1 MIAAQATA
9 VRRRATRA
17 FAFLLASAALAAT
30 GCQGPCESLAEKICS
45 CEINGSQEQSCLL
58 RMQRVGDRDVSTT
71 EAERCSNL
79 LDTCDC
85 DALDREDYAACGIT
99 NEG

>member
-1 MIAAQATA
+1 M
-9 VRRRATRA
+9 
-17 FAFLLASAALAAT
+17 FACLLASAALFGAT
-30 GCQGPCESLAEKICS
+30 ACSGPCETLAEKICS
-45 CEINGSQEQSCLL
+45 CEINGTQEQSCLL
-58 RMQRVGDRDVSTT
+58 RMQRVGDRVVSTE

-85 DALDREDYAACGIT
+85 DALDREDYAACGLT